1 MAENWP
7 WPVLGILSFLR
18 LSSLSNFFLRLRLRL
33 RPSSDEDEGRDE
45 VPTLGNASFRRA
57 RYGAGY
63 ATARVRYGAGY
74 ATARVRYGAG
84 TLRRWVRYGASPLR
98 L

>member
-1 MAENWP
+1 MLTDYA
-7 WPVLGILSFLR
+7 
-18 LSSLSNFFLRLRLRL
+18 
-33 RPSSDEDEGRDE
+33 
-45 VPTLGNASFRRA
+45 VPLPATATPPLGNASFRRA

-74 ATARVRYGAG
+74 AMARVRYGAG